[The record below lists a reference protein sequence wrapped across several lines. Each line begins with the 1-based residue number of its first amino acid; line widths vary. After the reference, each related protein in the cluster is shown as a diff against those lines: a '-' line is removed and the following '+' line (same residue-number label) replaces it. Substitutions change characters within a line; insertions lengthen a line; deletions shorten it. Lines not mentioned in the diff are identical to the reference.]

1 MTLRKRLEEDPLEPI
16 IALLNQANPHYPQT
30 IADYLEYRRFN
41 ADMLH
46 VQWVAVSPTGDTLGY
61 ACLSQNH
68 HEFTPGKYDFDI
80 IVDRKARGGGIGG
93 MLLETIYS
101 EARMHN
107 AIGIRTYMDTSE
119 PSGKRFA
126 EKHGFERT
134 LVSCD
139 VILDVPSCTVPTPES
154 LDEMAAALDIRVS
167 TFAAEMTADPDAPR
181 KFHALST
188 EIRRDI
194 PGPDVLEDVPFEQFV
209 KSLDSQNRLL
219 DAHFVAIRDGEWI
232 AMSTLWRRGA
242 DDVLQT
248 GATGV
253 VRSERGK
260 GIAKLLKHHAV
271 NYAKRRGAPQIITD
285 NAEQNAPMRAINQQL
300 GFVALPETW
309 LMEKAL

>member
-1 MTLRKRLEEDPLEPI
+1 MEIVQIEGEAYIESVAQLLSTAHPNYPLTVDD
-16 IALLNQANPHYPQT
+16 HR
-30 IADYLEYRRFN
+30 EYKRFN
-41 ADMLH
+41 DDMFRRE
-46 VQWVAVSPTGDTLGY
+46 WVAIDDSGCVCGY
-61 ACLSQNH
+61 AMISQNH
-68 HEFTPGKYDFDI
+68 HEFTEGKYDI
-80 IVDRKARGGGIGG
+80 ELVVTPEKRGLGIGAR
-93 MLLETIYS
+93 LYS
-101 EARMHN
+101 QLYATAVEQC
-107 AIGIRTYMDTSE
+107 AIGVRCYVDMADRT
-119 PSGKRFA
+119 GA
-126 EKHGFERT
+126 EWASARGFERT
-134 LVSCD
+134 LVCCD
-139 VILDVPSCTVPTPES
+139 VVLDVPACQVPSEFELADTANN
-154 LDEMAAALDIRVS
+154 LGIRVS
-167 TFAAEMTADPDAPR
+167 TFAAEMQTDPDTPR
-181 KFHALST
+181 KFYTLSSGL
-188 EIRRDI
+188 RRDI

-209 KSLDSQNRLL
+209 KSLDSHKRLL

-248 GATGV
+248 GITGV

>member
-1 MTLRKRLEEDPLEPI
+1 MEIVQIEGEAYINEVAHLLGIAHPNYPLTVDD
-16 IALLNQANPHYPQT
+16 HR
-30 IADYLEYRRFN
+30 EYKRFN
-41 ADMLH
+41 DDMFRRE
-46 VQWVAVSPTGDTLGY
+46 WVSIDESGSVCGY
-61 ACLSQNH
+61 AMISQNH
-68 HEFTPGKYDFDI
+68 HEYTEGKYDI
-80 IVDRKARGGGIGG
+80 ELVVTPEKRGNGIGTT
-93 MLLETIYS
+93 LYHQLYASAI
-101 EARMHN
+101 AQC
-107 AIGIRTYMDTSE
+107 AIGVRCYVDTADHAGADWASA
-119 PSGKRFA
+119 R
-126 EKHGFERT
+126 GFERT
-134 LVSCD
+134 LVCCD
-139 VILDVPSCTVPTPES
+139 VVLDVQACQLPSQSE
-154 LDEMAAALDIRVS
+154 LDDIANNLGIRVS
-167 TFAAEMTADPDAPR
+167 TFAAEMQTDPDAPR
-181 KFHALST
+181 KFHALSS

-219 DAHFVAIRDGEWI
+219 DAHFVAIRGDEWI

-260 GIAKLLKHHAV
+260 GIAKLLKYHAV